1 MFKIQVHVESPRR
14 ALYLDAITRMRK
26 VELAEEN
33 ADALVTDTVGEPSL
47 PTLLDA
53 PEEGDPTQLSD
64 LQGAPLMPAHE
75 WRFAPNVIPVEES
88 RSQGQLGEPGLLR
101 IHYWLTRKECPRTV
115 AFHQVDLAHWF
126 FSSPPDS
133 GYCHAG
139 QNYLLIHLGYP
150 DGGMALVDIATNRP
164 GHSDYHSMHLIG
176 SRGAAYADDHENTHL
191 LLGKAGATALIQP
204 VNAVLTIQNMLEE
217 FVAGIRESRP
227 WSVNLQDT
235 LHVLATLKEV
245 SHA

>member
-26 VELAEEN
+26 VELTEEN

-133 GYCHAG
+133 VYCHAC
-139 QNYLLIHLGYP
+139 QDYLLIHLGYP

-176 SRGAAYADDHENTHL
+176 SRGAAYADDHENNHL
-191 LLGKAGATALIQP
+191 LLGSTGLQALISP
-204 VNAVLTIQNMLEE
+204 ANAILTIRNMLGE
-217 FVAGIRESRP
+217 FVTGIRENRP
-227 WSVNLQDT
+227 WTVTPEDT
-235 LHVLATLKEV
+235 LDALQTVKEA